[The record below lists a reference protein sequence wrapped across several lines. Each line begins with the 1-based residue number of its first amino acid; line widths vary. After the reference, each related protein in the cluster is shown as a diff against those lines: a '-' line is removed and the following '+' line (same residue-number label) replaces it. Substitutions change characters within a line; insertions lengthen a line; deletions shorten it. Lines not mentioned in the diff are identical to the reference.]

1 MSEKEVVQKDEEELH
16 RLDEEIAQAR
26 QHLKEELHQGEP
38 SFIEEGR
45 EEDEGDT
52 DDTIAP
58 G

>member
-45 EEDEGDT
+45 ENEGDT
-52 DDTIAP
+52 DDTTAP

>member
-45 EEDEGDT
+45 EDEGDT